1 MILII
6 VVSTNMFFD
15 AVFWQ
20 ARAPNSKPPLL
31 DILFF
36 GIVCAAINVPAIM
49 FFQTTYQT
57 IGAKIQT
64 FEKHILLGK
73 HIVMSPIEDHYKKIN
88 NIKSHKEAVEFGHLI
103 DGAIYYLKHHVKK
116 DKSRYKWTDCCIKTR
131 RKRENKTVET
141 PRYVKERRLRLSQV
155 MQGLKANP
163 GLRRKKLQDFIALSA
178 RAKSISKELQTK
190 EKREEEEHLERYKLK
205 HSPTVMKESWWCCRS
220 YRITSMLKNE
230 SKRFSRLKELSKM
243 SKNELK
249 IRGSL
254 SKKNFFVRKLFH
266 INKSFR
272 DPKMI
277 VQPSPHWIRY
287 FIDILSVLLVAFNC
301 YFIVSFS
308 FYYGPAVANAWL
320 QCFLTSMLL
329 DMLLVAPITVLF
341 KSVML
346 PKVVAKLVFDEP
358 DLAPL
363 AATPLMTG
371 AVSQFGPTGQMALAM
386 GLVSTAAVGAAS
398 SIAFKWRQRVQR
410 RLQER
415 KQGLEP
421 GVETFV
427 RYVAESPRLLSN
439 GNVTGSKY
447 VVKAIRS
454 IKRTKFKKLN
464 AVEVNIGD
472 ADDADDALVVGG
484 NKYAVVPRHRHE
496 VDEFRR
502 QSLNSPEKSF
512 QSPVIA
518 SPKTAIV
525 DVKQLQGRVDRHDGA
540 ITKLHFESEESVPLN
555 KKNRVSRYSVL
566 LDASTE
572 GKENEEEDRLKQVT
586 NQGDSTKSLHNV
598 THDHVLDL
606 IMHLTERQLN
616 VLAVND
622 AHENVKKKNEALQA
636 TEKKQVEKNAQQDTF
651 KDRRLMMAL
660 RHQEELDLMPETS
673 FHRDRKKRWN
683 TVKNKIIKK
692 ASAERARK
700 DFMEELQHP
709 DQPSSSIEWARILKA
724 GREKMGKEMEERRRA
739 FMLATSMS
747 KDTNDTIRKIED
759 KRKKEAKKCRR
770 ILAEKQEGCK
780 RSKKRVVFG
789 WKLYQAITFDS
800 SKN

>member
-1 MILII
+1 
-6 VVSTNMFFD
+6 
-15 AVFWQ
+15 
-20 ARAPNSKPPLL
+20 
-31 DILFF
+31 
-36 GIVCAAINVPAIM
+36 
-49 FFQTTYQT
+49 
-57 IGAKIQT
+57 
-64 FEKHILLGK
+64 
-73 HIVMSPIEDHYKKIN
+73 
-88 NIKSHKEAVEFGHLI
+88 
-103 DGAIYYLKHHVKK
+103 
-116 DKSRYKWTDCCIKTR
+116 
-131 RKRENKTVET
+131 
-141 PRYVKERRLRLSQV
+141 
-155 MQGLKANP
+155 
-163 GLRRKKLQDFIALSA
+163 
-178 RAKSISKELQTK
+178 
-190 EKREEEEHLERYKLK
+190 
-205 HSPTVMKESWWCCRS
+205 
-220 YRITSMLKNE
+220 
-230 SKRFSRLKELSKM
+230 
-243 SKNELK
+243 
-249 IRGSL
+249 
-254 SKKNFFVRKLFH
+254 
-266 INKSFR
+266 
-272 DPKMI
+272 
-277 VQPSPHWIRY
+277 
-287 FIDILSVLLVAFNC
+287 
-301 YFIVSFS
+301 
-308 FYYGPAVANAWL
+308 
-320 QCFLTSMLL
+320 
-329 DMLLVAPITVLF
+329 
-341 KSVML
+341 
-346 PKVVAKLVFDEP
+346 
-358 DLAPL
+358 
-363 AATPLMTG
+363 
-371 AVSQFGPTGQMALAM
+371 MALAM

-464 AVEVNIGD
+464 AVEVNIG
-472 ADDADDALVVGG
+472 DADDALVVGG

-759 KRKKEAKKCRR
+759 KRKKEAKN
-770 ILAEKQEGCK
+770 AEEFWQK
-780 RSKKRVVFG
+780 SKKDAREAKRESCFAGNFIKQSRLTRQKTEQNIELKRKEIKKKFDEIKRKKIDESTTKKMGVHHDSHHKGENDRKRALHVEDTQK
-789 WKLYQAITFDS
+789 KLAAQLEENTRKRLLLVRNNSGFSNFEAETPETTTIQANHAAASMERQQKLNVLYANSQAEMETHKNVIEIERRRQKS
-800 SKN
+800 VMKARLRLARENGSK